1 MTQSSITELERDIE
15 ESRAR
20 LDHTIVRLQDRLS
33 VSGIV
38 DDMLG
43 SARGQVRLNEA
54 YDNVLTVIR
63 QNPIPVIL
71 IATGVGLL
79 LHSMARGPR
88 GSGVRQPALRTVTPY
103 EADVPVLSTG
113 NARVYDPDTSPRNP
127 TQDTLE
133 SRRDLNARA

>member
-88 GSGVRQPALRTVTPY
+88 GPGVRQPVLRTVTPY
-103 EADVPVLSTG
+103 EADVPVLNTG
-113 NARVYDPDTSPRNP
+113 NARVYDPDTSPRNS

-133 SRRDLNARA
+133 SQRDLSARA

>member
-1 MTQSSITELERDIE
+1 MTQSSITDLERDIQ

-43 SARGQVRLNEA
+43 SARGQVRLNET
-54 YDNVLTVIR
+54 YDHMLSVIR

-79 LHSMARGPR
+79 LHSMTRGPR
-88 GSGVRQPALRTVTPY
+88 RSGMVQPTLRAVAPY
-103 EADVPVLSTG
+103 EADVPVPSTG
-113 NARVYDPDTSPRNP
+113 NTRVYDPDTSSRQT

-133 SRRDLNARA
+133 SRRDLSASA

>member
-79 LHSMARGPR
+79 LHSMTRGPR
-88 GSGVRQPALRTVTPY
+88 GPGVRQPVLRTVTPY
-103 EADVPVLSTG
+103 EADVPVLNTG
-113 NARVYDPDTSPRNP
+113 NARVYDPDTSPRNS

-133 SRRDLNARA
+133 SQRDLSARA